1 MRKLGV
7 ICIFALLGTAHAEDR
22 LSTIEVYGLKIPGTP
37 AIAKAAGF
45 TDCKDNYSSYICT
58 GTKPIVIA
66 GVRAESAR
74 VFFDG
79 SDNFSENNR
88 GSTRKITDFPPE
100 KLTYSGVRLEFSD
113 RQSLKKALIADG
125 WIESSNNYGSE
136 YYKEGVAANFSI
148 HRLGVSLNPLSLKK
162 VADHIGKLKA
172 EQESQ
177 SKAESASTSF
187 IEAMKN

>member
-1 MRKLGV
+1 MRKLSV

-45 TDCKDNYSSYICT
+45 TDCKDNSSSYICT
-58 GTKPIVIA
+58 STKPIVIA

-88 GSTRKITDFPPE
+88 GSTRKITDVSPE
-100 KLTYSGVRLEFSD
+100 KLTYGGIRFDFSD
-113 RQSLKKALIADG
+113 RQALKKALITDG
-125 WIESSNNYGSE
+125 WMESSNNYGSE
-136 YYKEGVAANFSI
+136 YYKDGIAANFSI
-148 HRLGVSLNPLSLKK
+148 QKLGVSLNPLSLKK
-162 VADHIGKLKA
+162 VAEHIGKLKA
-172 EQESQ
+172 EQESK
-177 SKAESASTSF
+177 SKAEAASTSF
-187 IEAMKN
+187 IDAMKN